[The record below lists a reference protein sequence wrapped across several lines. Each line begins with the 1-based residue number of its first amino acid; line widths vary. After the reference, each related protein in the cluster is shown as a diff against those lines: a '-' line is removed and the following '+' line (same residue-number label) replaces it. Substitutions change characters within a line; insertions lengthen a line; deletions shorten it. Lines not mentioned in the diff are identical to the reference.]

1 MTVPEVKV
9 PTDDAGGTASS
20 GGNGGMLEPQMVME
34 VLEMVAWWRY
44 WPAGSSGGGI
54 CLAAATEVLAWHAV
68 IIVPAKNGVEYWR

>member
-34 VLEMVAWWRY
+34 VLEMVA
-44 WPAGSSGGGI
+44 
-54 CLAAATEVLAWHAV
+54 
-68 IIVPAKNGVEYWR
+68 